1 MAINLSR
8 RSLCDVGVCMSI
20 LTVCGYMCLCICVSA
35 AQYHSITSLNVG
47 QLSQN
52 FIYRKPVIYAESR
65 EKHSV
70 NSWYYLKTKLIIIF
84 SIPEGHTGKII
95 VHTIDKIW

>member
-1 MAINLSR
+1 MYRYGAMVINLSR
-8 RSLCDVGVCMSI
+8 RSFCDVGVCMSI

-65 EKHSV
+65 EKHSENILAGV
-70 NSWYYLKTKLIIIF
+70 C
-84 SIPEGHTGKII
+84 TG
-95 VHTIDKIW
+95 TLRRGS

>member
-1 MAINLSR
+1 MVINLSR
-8 RSLCDVGVCMSI
+8 RSFCDVGVCMFI

-52 FIYRKPVIYAESR
+52 FIYGKPVIYAESR
-65 EKHSV
+65 EKHSENILAGV
-70 NSWYYLKTKLIIIF
+70 C
-84 SIPEGHTGKII
+84 TG
-95 VHTIDKIW
+95 T